1 MKIRVEVSDEDL
13 GKALLQKVIDMLNE
27 LPGAHHAFPYPLD
40 LRTCVRTCGSLVGLI
55 RNDTAHW
62 LVESDEIAALVDAAN
77 VLIHGK
83 VRTWG

>member
-1 MKIRVEVSDEDL
+1 VKIRVEVSDEDL
-13 GKALLQKVIDMLNE
+13 GKALLQKVLDMLNE

-40 LRTCVRTCGSLVGLI
+40 LRTCGSLVGLI
-55 RNDTAHW
+55 RNDIAYW
-62 LVESDEIAALVDAAN
+62 LVESEEITALVDAAN

>member
-13 GKALLQKVIDMLNE
+13 GRALLQKVLDMLSDI
-27 LPGAHHAFPYPLD
+27 PGPHQAFPYPFD
-40 LRTCVRTCGSLVGLI
+40 LRTSGNLVCLVK
-55 RNDTAHW
+55 NNNSVYW
-62 LVESDEIAALVDAAN
+62 LVESEEIAALVDAAN